1 MQNRKDIKSRPTLF
15 RSAKKQKT
23 KKKTYAT
30 SWTRWAECTYMDDSA
45 LSQLVLQPKT
55 VDI

>member
-15 RSAKKQKT
+15 RSAKKQKNP
-23 KKKTYAT
+23 KKTYAT